1 MAQFFNDILHRIFTS
16 VGPDFWLGYA
26 LAIAVHLALLINVVA
41 VGALIFIWMERKG
54 WMYYR
59 KSRPQSSHSAGRG
72 ILSTFQE
79 VVQPE
84 IRYVKED
91 RDQRQ
96 SVSGNED
103 PSER

>member
-1 MAQFFNDILHRIFTS
+1 
-16 VGPDFWLGYA
+16 VPDAYDLDMFPPWVKITA
-26 LAIAVHLALLINVVA
+26 LAVGICLALL
-41 VGALIFIWMERKG
+41 ALHLSFIWMERKG

-91 RDQRQ
+91 RDQRH